1 MKKEFFKYKWIML
14 TLLFMIAIVSCRKEI
29 INYSKFGQDK
39 NSVKLLNYSKI
50 SDSIVNFQIRKS
62 FYFKEAV
69 LKFISKDS
77 GILKYSFPLSNN
89 QSDSIFDVPF
99 NTYVLRDYFS
109 NSTDKILVEFF
120 AVDLYNQIWRDSIYI
135 NHTKSFA
142 KIRTS
147 GIKED
152 SLVEVE
158 FSKNVMLKSADL
170 SFYDESSGIFK
181 FKQGIPNNSKDSVF
195 SYNVNR
201 YKLRQYFG
209 SNVEKIKAVSK
220 LIDVHGN
227 VFFDSFS
234 FNHAPPSVKIIEAK
248 EFNDSM
254 LSIKIGKNVILKQC
268 RLQFSAK
275 DSSEVKFKID
285 LDGSKNDLTLV
296 NQINHLAL
304 SRLFSAKVEKIN
316 IVVTAQDISGNYY
329 SDEALISKKTYSSV
343 NGFFNSINGLIAFW
357 ELKNDLIDDSK
368 FKNNGIA
375 NGNIEFK
382 KIPNTPFDGAYFDGN
397 SFIQVKHSDS
407 VNPTEYSICAFIC
420 TEKNLTHPAG
430 RIISKRELNGWG
442 NSFELGTS
450 YNNNNSYNINTEWTD
465 SRGNNSNTSSSANHI
480 YNVAYNVCMT
490 HSATENAIYIDG
502 VLTAKKTSYGTISN
516 GNNLDITIGSRGNG
530 NLFTGY
536 MRDVAIWNRAISES
550 EVQKVASLYK

>member
-1 MKKEFFKYKWIML
+1 ML

-316 IVVTAQDISGNYY
+316 IAVTAQDISGNYY
-329 SDEALISKKTYSSV
+329 SDDVLVSKKTYSSFA
-343 NGFFNSINGLIAFW
+343 GYFNSIDGLLGYW
-357 ELKNDLIDDSK
+357 ELENDLVDESK
-368 FKNNGIA
+368 FDNNGKA

-382 KIPNTPFDGAYFDGN
+382 QIPDSKFYGAYFNG
-397 SFIQVKHSDS
+397 SSTVVVKHSDS
-407 VNPTEYSICAFIC
+407 VNPTEYSICAYINP
-420 TEKNLTHPAG
+420 EKIADNIQG
-430 RIISKRELNGWG
+430 VIISKREFNGWG
-442 NSFELGTS
+442 NSFEFLIGNKSSTS
-450 YNNNNSYNINTEWTD
+450 YAVGSGWTD
-465 SRGNNSNTSSSANHI
+465 SRGNNGNSFSGLVFHTSHNVCVTHSSSENKI
-480 YNVAYNVCMT
+480 YV
-490 HSATENAIYIDG
+490 DG
-502 VLTAKKTSYGTISN
+502 VLLAQRVSYGSVN
-516 GNNLDITIGSRGNG
+516 KNNLDITIGSRGNRH
-530 NLFTGY
+530 LFTGY